1 VGRSKKKEREGDA
14 EKKKAD
20 ADVSSASPHSS
31 SPVLGTEKK
40 REPKEKESSVS
51 PPRGRANAWGVS
63 VLVPAPRD
71 GNQTSSPTFSGYGDD
86 GERGEHDFV
95 GLGRYDLSDDLCCAV
110 WEVAKNNLDAL
121 QPVFYAHDEAQKGY
135 LTRTE
140 LRAAL
145 RHLEPRCSARQVD
158 RVEAM
163 LLAATSDSGDDALR
177 HTTLDALVR
186 AAHGGAS
193 AAARLET
200 PEGCLSAAALVAAL
214 ENALA
219 DDATRAR
226 LCFRRRTRPPRKRSR
241 RCL

>member
-1 VGRSKKKEREGDA
+1 MVR
-14 EKKKAD
+14 
-20 ADVSSASPHSS
+20 
-31 SPVLGTEKK
+31 L
-40 REPKEKESSVS
+40 PKEKETDVELS

-71 GNQTSSPTFSGYGDD
+71 ENENSSPTFSGYGASL
-86 GERGEHDFV
+86 GERGADDFV

-110 WEVAKNNLDAL
+110 WGVAKTNLDAL

-135 LTRTE
+135 LTRNE

-214 ENALA
+214 ENAFFLA
-219 DDATRAR
+219 DDAERATA
-226 LCFRRRTRPPRKRSR
+226 LSATDVDAKAFASMSLNRRRATLHARS
-241 RCL
+241 